1 MPKSRGPVA
10 ESSMP
15 IVCPVRCTFAMFR
28 GDTFS
33 QQFQFKRAAPNTTT
47 PIAVNVSAATILA
60 TLKHTV
66 VEPDN
71 TALTQKTIGAGITVD
86 TGSQGLFTLTLD
98 PFDTANLP
106 DGVTSLVFDVQVK
119 ESSGRVTTVVRG
131 DLMIE
136 PDVTRAY

>member
-1 MPKSRGPVA
+1 
-10 ESSMP
+10 
-15 IVCPVRCTFAMFR
+15 MFR
-28 GDTFS
+28 GDTFV
-33 QQFQFKRAAPNTTT
+33 QQFQFKRAVLNSLAPV
-47 PIAVNVSAATILA
+47 PVNISATTILA

-86 TGSQGLFTLTLD
+86 TGAQGLFTLTLD
-98 PFDTANLP
+98 PVDTANLP
-106 DGVTSLVFDVQVK
+106 DGVTCLVFDVQVK
-119 ESSGRVTTVVRG
+119 ESGGRVTTVVRG